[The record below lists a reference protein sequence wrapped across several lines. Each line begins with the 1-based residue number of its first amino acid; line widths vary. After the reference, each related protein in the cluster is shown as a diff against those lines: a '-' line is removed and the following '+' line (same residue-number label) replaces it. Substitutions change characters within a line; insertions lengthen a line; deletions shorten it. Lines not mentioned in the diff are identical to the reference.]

1 MAAREKTI
9 PMAIDVKRLTRDW
22 IQYLKNNQIVS
33 MQSEPETGKLN
44 YKRKV
49 TTDDVA
55 KFLEVK
61 TDFDNQAITNAIHMV
76 LAKKATGTA
85 PKKVQ
90 NNPSA
95 PKPGT
100 SLSTWH
106 HTEVKPGERKP
117 QQTPQAVDIGPTR
130 ISHDKDSISDI
141 DYKEVPDDD
150 PKKKPRF
157 KRRTNVNEAFVDEE
171 GYTLSEEEIEE
182 IFNILAAG
190 QKSGESPAIVE
201 PQQQPSND
209 ERKIKDLNR
218 LKNLIR
224 DRMGNAERKALWR
237 ALRDA

>member
-1 MAAREKTI
+1 METTTS
-9 PMAIDVKRLTRDW
+9 MAIDVKRLTRDW
-22 IQYLKNNQIVS
+22 IQYLKNNQIVG
-33 MQSEPETGKLN
+33 MQSDPETGKLN

-76 LAKKATGTA
+76 LAKKAMGAA
-85 PKKVQ
+85 PKKIN
-90 NNPSA
+90 NNPSPPA
-95 PKPGT
+95 PGT
-100 SLSTWH
+100 NLSTWH
-106 HTEVKPGERKP
+106 HTEVKPGERQP
-117 QQTPQAVDIGPTR
+117 QQPQQAVDIGPTR
-130 ISHDKDSISDI
+130 LSHDKDSISDI

-157 KRRTNVNEAFVDEE
+157 KRRTNVNEAFVDDE
-171 GYTLSEEEIEE
+171 GYTLSEEEIGE
-182 IFNILAAG
+182 IFNILATG
-190 QKSGESPAIVE
+190 QKSSEPPATNE
-201 PQQQPSND
+201 PARQPDN

-237 ALRDA
+237 ALKDA